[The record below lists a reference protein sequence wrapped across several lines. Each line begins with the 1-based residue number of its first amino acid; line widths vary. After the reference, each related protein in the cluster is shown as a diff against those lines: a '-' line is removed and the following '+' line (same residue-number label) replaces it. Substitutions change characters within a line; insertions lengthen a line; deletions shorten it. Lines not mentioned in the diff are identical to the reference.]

1 MKKLIRNH
9 RACPSQ
15 ELPHTL
21 NEELIDPGRLG
32 CPDCAS
38 NENSNGILLHHPK
51 LIQRL
56 RQFNAD
62 GRIIIFDPLQEMTL
76 SGPAIRAIGA
86 NGPCVQFSLHEGWAE
101 EYLGEFSNEFCH
113 TPTAIRPKFA
123 REERCPGHE
132 PELAALVSELRAVND
147 RGLLVLWDP
156 VSEQL
161 LSDHDIFGIAAN
173 GSDIQI
179 SLSDY
184 WFRDPEDE
192 DDNDK

>member
-1 MKKLIRNH
+1 MKYINNNH
-9 RACPSQ
+9 HSRPAQ
-15 ELPHTL
+15 VMPHTTD
-21 NEELIDPGRLG
+21 EEMIDLGHLG

-38 NENSNGILLHHPK
+38 KDNPNELNSCHPK

-76 SGPAIRAIGA
+76 SGPAIRAIEA

-101 EYLGEFSNEFCH
+101 EDLGEFSNEFCH

-161 LSDHDIFGIAAN
+161 LSDNDIFSIAAN

-179 SLSDY
+179 SLSEY

-192 DDNDK
+192 EDDDK

>member
-21 NEELIDPGRLG
+21 NQELIDPGHLG

-62 GRIIIFDPLQEMTL
+62 GRIIIYDPLLQMTL
-76 SGPAIRAIGA
+76 SGPAIRIIEA
-86 NGPCVQFSLHEGWAE
+86 NGPCVLLSLHCDWAVGE
-101 EYLGEFSNEFCH
+101 LGEGSKEHCH
-113 TPTAIRPKFA
+113 TPTAIPPNFA
-123 REERCPGHE
+123 RAERCPGHE
-132 PELAALVSELRAVND
+132 QELAGLIFELREIHD
-147 RGLLVLWDP
+147 DGRLVIWDP
-156 VSEQL
+156 VSKQL
-161 LSDHDIFGIAAN
+161 LSADEIFSVAAN
-173 GSDIQI
+173 GDDIQI
-179 SLSDY
+179 SLADDWY
-184 WFRDPEDE
+184 QEPADEE
-192 DDNDK
+192 DDE